1 MKNKILI
8 LYIPVNIS
16 HVYKCKI
23 YKIGTIKKNTS
34 NGIKKNKKTNI
45 NIKHIHK
52 NMIDNQLLTITM
64 KYFIMVISKN
74 VTMQ

>member
-16 HVYKCKI
+16 QVYKCKI
-23 YKIGTIKKNTS
+23 YKIGIIKKNTS
-34 NGIKKNKKTNI
+34 NGIKKTNI

-64 KYFIMVISKN
+64 KYFIVVIS
-74 VTMQ
+74 T

>member
-23 YKIGTIKKNTS
+23 YKIGIIKKNTS
-34 NGIKKNKKTNI
+34 NGIKKTRKRILILNTYIKT
-45 NIKHIHK
+45 
-52 NMIDNQLLTITM
+52 
-64 KYFIMVISKN
+64 
-74 VTMQ
+74 